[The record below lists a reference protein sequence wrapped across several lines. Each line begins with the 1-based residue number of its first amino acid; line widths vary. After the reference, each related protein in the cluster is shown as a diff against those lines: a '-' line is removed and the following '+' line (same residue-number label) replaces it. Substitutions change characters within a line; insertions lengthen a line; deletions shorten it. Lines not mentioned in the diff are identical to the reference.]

1 MNCSAPRREFDC
13 FERNEQPGRAAV
25 LQSLPGASRCEG
37 YPPIAP
43 FIDEDPATVTP
54 GATNEL
60 AAKVQSAKAEL
71 DAHVR
76 EIVAWHF
83 SPETGCPFWL
93 EKAQTLGFDPVRDV
107 RCFDDLK
114 KFPPFE
120 DEWLRG
126 GPIER
131 WIPRGLRGK
140 PVYVFETGGT
150 TGIPKS
156 RMQIDDWKIDYELFS
171 HTLPE
176 EYFPKGS
183 HWLML
188 GPSGPRR
195 LRLAVEHLAQY
206 RGGICFCVDLDP
218 RWVIK
223 LIKRGNM
230 KEMEAYRDH
239 VIEQALTIL
248 SANHN
253 IRCMFTTPKLLE
265 ALAMKLFDGGSSIK
279 ASGITGIFSGG
290 TEFTP
295 QWYRFAREE
304 LLRDPNDPAAEPVYM
319 TPTYGNTLMGL
330 ACGKPFDPRDNY
342 KITYYAPQPR
352 AVIEVV
358 DFKDYG
364 QLVDYGKTGRVK
376 LTTLTKETFIP
387 GFMERDEGEREPPFE
402 LYPWDGIS
410 GTRPFHETAKTT
422 TVGVY

>member
-1 MNCSAPRREFDC
+1 MSTQTAD
-13 FERNEQPGRAAV
+13 
-25 LQSLPGASRCEG
+25 
-37 YPPIAP
+37 
-43 FIDEDPATVTP
+43 
-54 GATNEL
+54 L
-60 AAKVQSAKAEL
+60 AAKIKAAKDRL

-76 EIVAWHF
+76 EIVEWHF
-83 SPETGCPFWL
+83 NPATGSPFWL
-93 EKAQTLGFDPVRDV
+93 EKAKSLGFDPRKDV

-114 KFPPFE
+114 RFPEFE

-126 GPIER
+126 GPISR
-131 WIPRGLRGK
+131 WIPQGLKGK

-156 RMQIDDWKIDYELFS
+156 RMQIDDWKIDYEMFS
-171 HTLPE
+171 DTLPDDK
-176 EYFPKGS
+176 FPKGS
-183 HWLML
+183 NWLML

-195 LRLAVEHLAQY
+195 LRLAVEHLAQH

-218 RWVIK
+218 RWVVK

-239 VIEQALTIL
+239 VIDQALTVL
-248 SANHN
+248 SAGHDV
-253 IRCMFTTPKLLE
+253 RCMFTTPKLLE
-265 ALAMKLFDGGSSIK
+265 ALAMKLIDQGSSIRQ
-279 ASGITGIFSGG
+279 AGITGIFSGG

-295 QWYRFAREE
+295 QWYRFAMEE
-304 LLRDPNDPAAEPVYM
+304 LLDGVYM

-330 ACGKPFDPRDNY
+330 ACGKPFDPADNY

-358 DFKDYG
+358 EFKDYS
-364 QLVDYGKTGRVK
+364 QLVGYGKTGRVK

-387 GFMERDEGEREPPFE
+387 GFMERDEGEREMPFE
-402 LYPWDGIS
+402 KYPWDGIS
-410 GTRPFHETAKTT
+410 GTRPFHEFAATT